1 MKIRLLA
8 TAGKAAVFKCKL
20 NEIREAQLPDE
31 DDEFAKDVSEYD
43 TLAELREDL
52 KSKIKEEYEKAA
64 EMSVEREITSAL
76 IKNMEAYIPGVMFE
90 RRIDELMRDFEQRIS
105 MQGITLDMYFEYT
118 GTSEQKVRDQFKDQ
132 AAANKRDKNH
142 FLKQIGEY
150 SHIDCS
156 EQNTTL
162 HIISSVIIFRIIA
175 EEV

>member
-1 MKIRLLA
+1 M
-8 TAGKAAVFKCKL
+8 
-20 NEIREAQLPDE
+20 
-31 DDEFAKDVSEYD
+31 
-43 TLAELREDL
+43 AELKEDL

-132 AAANKRDKNH
+132 AREQVKTRLALEEIAKLEGLQASDEDIQKEFEKLAKKYNMSVEKIKNVLPEDN
-142 FLKQIGEY
+142 LKSDILVRKAM
-150 SHIDCS
+150 DFVK
-156 EQNTTL
+156 NNAK
-162 HIISSVIIFRIIA
+162 IA
-175 EEV
+175 EKVVES